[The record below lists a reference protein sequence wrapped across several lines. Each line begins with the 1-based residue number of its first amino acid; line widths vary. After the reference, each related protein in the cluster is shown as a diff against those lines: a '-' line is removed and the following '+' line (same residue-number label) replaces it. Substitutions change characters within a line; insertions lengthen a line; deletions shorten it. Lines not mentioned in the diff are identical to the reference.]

1 MKISHL
7 TFSTSG
13 GAGVAAQ
20 ELHTSLIDASVDST
34 INFLIKDN
42 LRKNK
47 FRFKILF
54 LRSIIDNFIIKNL
67 KRNYFLSILRTQEN
81 NLDFMN
87 LIDADIL
94 HLHWTPG
101 FVDLNKLFLFAK
113 KYNKKIVITL
123 HDYWF
128 FTGGCH
134 YPIECKNFEK
144 GCKECPAT
152 KVLFNNVPSMIL
164 SQKKEI
170 FKNID
175 FKIIAPSTWIANAA
189 QKSDLFSKE
198 TIYVIPNVVD
208 VKKFYPIEKSK
219 AKLKFK
225 VKESN
230 LNIGVCAT
238 DLSDPRKGIKGVLSY
253 LIAHKNSIDSEL
265 SIFAIGSNL
274 DKIIKKEARL
284 NGINLIERTFAHDNS
299 DLNEALNSLDFYIHS
314 ASEDNSPNIIREVI
328 EIGLPVIAKN
338 SGGVPEMLKGYSN
351 GYLYEEPFELV
362 SILNS
367 SPRENL
373 RNEENSLFFDNR
385 EILSKHLNIYA
396 SLYLN
401 RTNNK

>member
-1 MKISHL
+1 
-7 TFSTSG
+7 
-13 GAGVAAQ
+13 
-20 ELHTSLIDASVDST
+20 
-34 INFLIKDN
+34 
-42 LRKNK
+42 
-47 FRFKILF
+47 
-54 LRSIIDNFIIKNL
+54 
-67 KRNYFLSILRTQEN
+67 
-81 NLDFMN
+81 
-87 LIDADIL
+87 
-94 HLHWTPG
+94 
-101 FVDLNKLFLFAK
+101 
-113 KYNKKIVITL
+113 
-123 HDYWF
+123 
-128 FTGGCH
+128 
-134 YPIECKNFEK
+134 
-144 GCKECPAT
+144 
-152 KVLFNNVPSMIL
+152 MIL

-175 FKIIAPSTWIANAA
+175 FKIIAPSKWIANAA

-385 EILSKHLNIYA
+385 EILSKHLDIYA